1 MILKPVATNLIT
13 GFLGSGKTT
22 FIKALLANKP
32 AGETWAVLVNEFGEI
47 GIDAGLMG
55 QSDSGVVI
63 REVPGG
69 CLCCAAGVPTQVA
82 VTQLLARAKPDRLL
96 IEPTGLGHPK
106 EILKTLSSKQFA
118 EVLSLKASICLFDPR
133 KLSDKRYTEH
143 ENFLSQ
149 LQIADILLAGKQDLW
164 QQQEPMV
171 LPGGGPQS
179 AKGNEPQSDQESKR
193 LAAHLRKQIAA
204 FIAAQ
209 QLEGELFYWSK
220 EQKLNDELLRALA
233 RPAKANLNTKAT
245 PLGAGLLR
253 QNAGVFAIKPLD
265 AEPQSSET
273 PEWDA
278 RGIVFKSNKGE
289 GCYSYGW
296 IFTPDWLFDLERL
309 YRWAKALDVVRLK
322 AVMITKDGIAA
333 LNMLDGELSVEE
345 LDDAMDS
352 RLEIISRAPLQ
363 PESLEQQLLA
373 IKVAE

>member
-22 FIKALLANKP
+22 FIKALRANKP

-106 EILKTLSSKQFA
+106 EILKTLSSKQFV

-133 KLSDKRYTEH
+133 KLSDKRYSEH

-164 QQQEPMV
+164 QQQEPMIPSGDE
-171 LPGGGPQS
+171 LQNDLGG
-179 AKGNEPQSDQESKR
+179 D
-193 LAAHLRKQIAA
+193 LLREQIAA

-220 EQKLNDELLRALA
+220 EQKLNDELLRSLA

-253 QNAGVFAIKPLD
+253 QNAGVFAIKPLG
-265 AEPQSSET
+265 AEPQSPET

>member
-133 KLSDKRYTEH
+133 KLSDKRYSEH

-164 QQQEPMV
+164 QQQESMV
-171 LPGGGPQS
+171 LPGDELQNDLGG
-179 AKGNEPQSDQESKR
+179 D
-193 LAAHLRKQIAA
+193 LLREQIAT

-209 QLEGELFYWSK
+209 QLQGELFYWSK

-233 RPAKANLNTKAT
+233 RPAKANLNAKPASI
-245 PLGAGLLR
+245 GAGLLR
-253 QNAGVFAIKPLD
+253 QNAGVFAIKPLG
-265 AEPQSSET
+265 AEPQSPEA

-278 RGIVFKSNKGE
+278 RGIVFKSNEGE

-352 RLEIISRAPLQ
+352 RLEIISRAPLP

-373 IKVAE
+373 MKVDK

>member
-118 EVLSLKASICLFDPR
+118 EVLSLKASICVFDPR

-149 LQIADILLAGKQDLW
+149 LQIADILLAGKHDLW
-164 QQQEPMV
+164 QHQAPMA
-171 LPGGGPQS
+171 LPGDR
-179 AKGNEPQSDQESKR
+179 PQSDPGSEQLSE
-193 LAAHLRKQIAA
+193 QIAA

-220 EQKLNDELLRALA
+220 EQKLSDELLRALA
-233 RPAKANLNTKAT
+233 QPAKANLNVKAT
-245 PLGAGLLR
+245 PIGAGLLR

-265 AEPQSSET
+265 ADSQSPEA

-296 IFTPDWLFDLERL
+296 IFAPDWLFDLERL

-345 LDDAMDS
+345 LDDVMDS

>member
-32 AGETWAVLVNEFGEI
+32 ADETWAVLVNEFGEI

-133 KLSDKRYTEH
+133 KLSDKRYSEH

-164 QQQEPMV
+164 QQQEPMIPSGDE
-171 LPGGGPQS
+171 LQ
-179 AKGNEPQSDQESKR
+179 ND
-193 LAAHLRKQIAA
+193 LRGDLLREQIAA

-245 PLGAGLLR
+245 SLGAGLLR
-253 QNAGVFAIKPLD
+253 QNAGVFAIKPLGV
-265 AEPQSSET
+265 EPQSPEA

-296 IFTPDWLFDLERL
+296 IFAPDWLFDLERL

-322 AVMITKDGIAA
+322 AVMITADGIAA

-373 IKVAE
+373 MKVAE

>member
-55 QSDSGVVI
+55 PSDSGVVI

-106 EILKTLSSKQFA
+106 EILKTLSSKPFA

-133 KLSDKRYTEH
+133 KLSDKRYSEH

-164 QQQEPMV
+164 QHQKPMV
-171 LPGGGPQS
+171 LPGD
-179 AKGNEPQSDQESKR
+179 EPESELESKR
-193 LAAHLRKQIAA
+193 LAAHLREQIAA

-245 PLGAGLLR
+245 PLGTGLLR
-253 QNAGVFAIKPLD
+253 QNAGVFAIKPLGV
-265 AEPQSSET
+265 EPQSPEA

-363 PESLEQQLLA
+363 PESLEQQLLTM
-373 IKVAE
+373 KVAE

>member
-171 LPGGGPQS
+171 LSGGELQS
-179 AKGNEPQSDQESKR
+179 EQGNEPESDQESKR
-193 LAAHLRKQIAA
+193 LAARLREQIAA

-245 PLGAGLLR
+245 PLGTGLLR
-253 QNAGVFAIKPLD
+253 QNAGVFAIEPLG
-265 AEPQSSET
+265 AEPQSPEA

-373 IKVAE
+373 MKVAE

>member
-118 EVLSLKASICLFDPR
+118 EVLSLKACICLFDPR

-171 LPGGGPQS
+171 LSEGEPQS
-179 AKGNEPQSDQESKR
+179 EQGNEPESDQESVQ
-193 LAAHLRKQIAA
+193 LAAHLREQIAA

-245 PLGAGLLR
+245 PLGTGLLR
-253 QNAGVFAIKPLD
+253 QNAGVFAIKPLGV
-265 AEPQSSET
+265 EPQSSEA

-296 IFTPDWLFDLERL
+296 IFAPDWLFDLERL

-322 AVMITKDGIAA
+322 AVMITKDGIAV

-373 IKVAE
+373 MKVAE

>member
-69 CLCCAAGVPTQVA
+69 CLCCVAGVPTQVA

-171 LPGGGPQS
+171 LSEGEPQS
-179 AKGNEPQSDQESKR
+179 EQGNEPESDQESVQ
-193 LAAHLRKQIAA
+193 LAAHLREQIAA

-220 EQKLNDELLRALA
+220 ELKLNDELLRALA

-245 PLGAGLLR
+245 PLGAGLLW
-253 QNAGVFAIKPLD
+253 QNAGVFAIKPLG
-265 AEPQSSET
+265 AEPQSPEA

-296 IFTPDWLFDLERL
+296 IFAPDWLFDLERL

-373 IKVAE
+373 MKVAE

>member
-106 EILKTLSSKQFA
+106 EILKTLGSKQFA

-133 KLSDKRYTEH
+133 KLSDKRYSEH

-164 QQQEPMV
+164 QQQEPMI
-171 LPGGGPQS
+171 LSGDELQSEQGG
-179 AKGNEPQSDQESKR
+179 D
-193 LAAHLRKQIAA
+193 LLREQIAA

-220 EQKLNDELLRALA
+220 EQKLNDELLRSLT
-233 RPAKANLNTKAT
+233 RPAKANLNAKPTYI
-245 PLGAGLLR
+245 GAGLLR
-253 QNAGVFAIKPLD
+253 QNAGVFAIKPLGV
-265 AEPQSSET
+265 EPQSPET

-278 RGIVFKSNKGE
+278 RGIVFKSNEGE

-296 IFTPDWLFDLERL
+296 IFAPDWLFDLERL

-352 RLEIISRAPLQ
+352 RLEIISRAPLP
-363 PESLEQQLLA
+363 PESLEQQLLT
-373 IKVAE
+373 IRVAE